1 MANVSLVLDH
11 HLFLMAHRFEAPEN
25 PGTTIYA
32 GTANTDSTGAT
43 DNRGYGIGGNRD
55 APSTKPDYRILT
67 FASRF
72 PPKQYLWSSVEPA
85 LSVFALPD
93 LIVGK

>member
-43 DNRGYGIGGNRD
+43 DNRGYGIGGNRGE
-55 APSTKPDYRILT
+55 ARKQL
-67 FASRF
+67 
-72 PPKQYLWSSVEPA
+72 PKFWRPGFRQSSICGPLWNPCCPCSPYQT
-85 LSVFALPD
+85 
-93 LIVGK
+93 